1 MFSFDFLFQIL
12 PQLMRGFVVTIEATF
27 GGFALALVVGLIL
40 ALGRRSKMLPIR
52 MFCDG
57 YIAFVRCTPLLVQLY
72 FVFYVLPSFGI
83 RFPALATGI
92 LCLGLHIG
100 AYIAEVYRAGIEG
113 VAKGQWEAAL
123 AIGLKPLPLWL
134 KVILPQ
140 AVPPMIPALGNYLIG
155 LFKETPLLAAITVID
170 LFGAAN
176 NVAGLTYRY
185 NEPYT
190 AVTVILLSVSL
201 VAAYLVR
208 KLERRFATRGLNIS
222 PSLINDPL
230 NLPSSRGL
238 ET

>member
-1 MFSFDFLFQIL
+1 MFSFEFLIQIL
-12 PQLMRGFVVTIEATF
+12 PQLLRGLLVTVEATF
-27 GGFALALVVGLIL
+27 GGFALALIIGLIL
-40 ALGRRSKMLPIR
+40 ALGRRSKSMPLR
-52 MFCDG
+52 LSCGG
-57 YIAFVRCTPLLVQLY
+57 YIAFMRCTPLLVQLY
-72 FVFYVLPSFGI
+72 FAFYVLPSFGI
-83 RFPALATGI
+83 RFSALATGI

-113 VAKGQWEAAL
+113 VARGQWEAAL

-140 AVPPMIPALGNYLIG
+140 AVPPMIPPLGNYLIG
-155 LFKETPLLAAITVID
+155 LFKETPLLAAITVVD

-201 VAAYLVR
+201 MAAYFVR
-208 KLERRFATRGLNIS
+208 KLERRFSTRGMKL
-222 PSLINDPL
+222 PRSLINDPL
-230 NLPSSRGL
+230 NIPSEQG
-238 ET
+238 